1 MFYYWELEEHNWVHP
16 SQSITVWQPLGQKN
30 ILWKAVDGCFCFH
43 VAKTISKMSKLA
55 APVCFQVTKTISK
68 MSKLAVPVVSL
79 GSKNIH
85 ILSPSII
92 ACTAVQK
99 SKEKEI

>member
-1 MFYYWELEEHNWVHP
+1 
-16 SQSITVWQPLGQKN
+16 
-30 ILWKAVDGCFCFH
+30 
-43 VAKTISKMSKLA
+43 MSKLA